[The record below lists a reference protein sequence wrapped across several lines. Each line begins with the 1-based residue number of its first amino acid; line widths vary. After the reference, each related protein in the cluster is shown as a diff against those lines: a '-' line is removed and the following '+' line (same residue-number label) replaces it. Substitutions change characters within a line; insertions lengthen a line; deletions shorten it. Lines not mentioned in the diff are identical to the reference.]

1 MDHLLISVI
10 IPVYQAESTLERCVH
25 SCLNQKNIDPKE
37 FEIILIDDGSTDGS
51 SELCDKLS
59 VEDELH
65 RIKVKHISNHGVSFA
80 RNVGINEA
88 LGRFVVFVDS
98 DDHVSENYLSKLV
111 KHSDESTVL
120 VDENRS
126 YVSSQKISGFNYI
139 ENSVLNENT
148 HVWGKLFDRV
158 TLKEGRIKFQ
168 EKLTI
173 GEDLLFLIDFGIYV
187 GKKRGIRCISSGD
200 YYYSDNDNGAMNSA
214 FKESY
219 LDQLKCWRSA
229 EKKLLSVRKNLST
242 YSMVSVSVSQI
253 LTALLVIGKVAVQ
266 KGDRN
271 KELDELAIKK
281 SREQIEHALKR
292 RGVFAALS
300 TGHKIK
306 VLLLKINPDAYVR
319 LYAKHKGV

>member
-1 MDHLLISVI
+1 
-10 IPVYQAESTLERCVH
+10 
-25 SCLNQKNIDPKE
+25 
-37 FEIILIDDGSTDGS
+37 
-51 SELCDKLS
+51 
-59 VEDELH
+59 
-65 RIKVKHISNHGVSFA
+65 
-80 RNVGINEA
+80 
-88 LGRFVVFVDS
+88 
-98 DDHVSENYLSKLV
+98 
-111 KHSDESTVL
+111 
-120 VDENRS
+120 
-126 YVSSQKISGFNYI
+126 
-139 ENSVLNENT
+139 
-148 HVWGKLFDRV
+148 
-158 TLKEGRIKFQ
+158 
-168 EKLTI
+168 
-173 GEDLLFLIDFGIYV
+173 
-187 GKKRGIRCISSGD
+187 
-200 YYYSDNDNGAMNSA
+200 MNSA

-253 LTALLVIGKVAVQ
+253 LTALLVIGKVAMQ